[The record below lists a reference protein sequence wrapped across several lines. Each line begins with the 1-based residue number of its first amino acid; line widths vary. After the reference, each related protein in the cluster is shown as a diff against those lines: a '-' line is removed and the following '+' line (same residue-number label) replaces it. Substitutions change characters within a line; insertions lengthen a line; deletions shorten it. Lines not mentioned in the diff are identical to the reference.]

1 MTIKQQ
7 GGIFGRNPTFND
19 VTSSKSVVDNITIDG
34 NTISTTNTNG
44 ALVLEPNGSAPV
56 TINATQPRV
65 RLIDTDASGTPE
77 AEVSASGG
85 DLILTA
91 DRDNEKSDTLI
102 RFLIDGGEKWQIN
115 STGNLVVSN
124 SGNGID
130 FSATSGTG
138 TSELF
143 DDYEEGTWS
152 PTYDDT
158 GGTGSYT
165 QDVSRGLYTKVGNKV
180 TVHFEVRTDAV
191 SGATGDAIITGLPF
205 TPSGTNYNETGVG
218 SVAALTIQGFTT
230 QAPTACVAST
240 SGNIELLYDNGGVTT
255 NLPAANLA
263 TGANS
268 NRLRGTVTYLIT

>member
-19 VTSSKSVVDNITIDG
+19 VEAKDITS
-34 NTISTTNTNG
+34 
-44 ALVLEPNGSAPV
+44 E
-56 TINATQPRV
+56 
-65 RLIDTDASGTPE
+65 
-77 AEVSASGG
+77 
-85 DLILTA
+85 
-91 DRDNEKSDTLI
+91 
-102 RFLIDGGEKWQIN
+102 
-115 STGNLVVSN
+115 NLVVNSN
-124 SGNGID
+124 SSDAGFFEATGGYALAAFQDASSANHTSLELRSDGGSASNSRYLIRGYGNYSSSPTETYYVTSGGYQYLANNLIFASGSGID